1 VKAGLNQILN
11 VILITITLLMI
22 NLMQLIKELGAA
34 TMASLMYLID
44 QNGIE
49 TKE

>member
-1 VKAGLNQILN
+1 
-11 VILITITLLMI
+11 MI
-22 NLMQLIKELGAA
+22 NLMQLIKRVGTRAA

-49 TKE
+49 TKGDIFFIPFIEKTRSI

>member
-1 VKAGLNQILN
+1 
-11 VILITITLLMI
+11 MI
-22 NLMQLIKELGAA
+22 NLMQLIKRVGTRAA

-49 TKE
+49 TKRIFFLFFIEKARSI

>member
-1 VKAGLNQILN
+1 
-11 VILITITLLMI
+11 MI
-22 NLMQLIKELGAA
+22 NLMQLIKELELGAA

-49 TKE
+49 TKGDIFFIPFEKTRSI

>member
-11 VILITITLLMI
+11 VILITITLLI